1 MSDDEFGQRVFDQ
14 VFSLWIE
21 PELVRRG
28 IAPGRTQV
36 HAGLVVLPPGGS
48 PEVHINDEA
57 QIVATVKARGPVSA
71 GAPVALDQVE
81 EIERLY
87 SASVDPNAGWI
98 CFARVGD
105 AISMGFDFRRNRERA
120 TRLVALGD
128 EYLAVAAAAADRSLL
143 GPAIE
148 NAFAAAELAVKAE
161 MHLIGD
167 DPSRGRHRRRQRHW
181 SQWATLGNVAK
192 SHADTL
198 AALGGARASARYG
211 DGKLSMHSA
220 DVRAH
225 LSVVA
230 EMLRHAIE
238 RIGEPLPDRSAA
250 LSSLDATKSS
260 DSAVRYQP

>member
-1 MSDDEFGQRVFDQ
+1 MSDDEFGQRCLRSSF
-14 VFSLWIE
+14 FRCGFE

-28 IAPGRTQV
+28 RIAPGRTQV

-57 QIVATVKARGPVSA
+57 QIVATVKARGSVSA

-105 AISMGFDFRRNRERA
+105 AISMGFDFRRDRERA

-128 EYLAVAAAAADRSLL
+128 RIPGGRPPRRQIGACSAPRSSTCS
-143 GPAIE
+143 
-148 NAFAAAELAVKAE
+148 AAAELAVKAE

-167 DPSRGRHRRRQRHW
+167 DPSARSSPAASTALVAMGNPGQRR
-181 SQWATLGNVAK
+181 
-192 SHADTL
+192 
-198 AALGGARASARYG
+198 
-211 DGKLSMHSA
+211 
-220 DVRAH
+220 
-225 LSVVA
+225 
-230 EMLRHAIE
+230 
-238 RIGEPLPDRSAA
+238 
-250 LSSLDATKSS
+250 
-260 DSAVRYQP
+260 